1 MVSYNTG
8 CGTFANNSYSI
19 IYTGKAMT
27 EEEDEEEEFRA
38 FVDGA
43 SEEAVLLA
51 ELSCIMLNKFKSH
64 EKLHKKDFDAMWYA
78 HVNLTMLWQEA
89 LSTKG
94 APSNG
99 KLN

>member
-1 MVSYNTG
+1 
-8 CGTFANNSYSI
+8 
-19 IYTGKAMT
+19 MT
-27 EEEDEEEEFRA
+27 EEDDEEENGFLPA